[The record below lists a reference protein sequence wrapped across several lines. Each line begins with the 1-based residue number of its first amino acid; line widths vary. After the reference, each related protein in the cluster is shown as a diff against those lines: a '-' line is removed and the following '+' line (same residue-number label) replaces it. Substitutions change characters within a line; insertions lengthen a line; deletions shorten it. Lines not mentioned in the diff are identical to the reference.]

1 MAQIANP
8 DPTPEDDNE
17 NDRPNYYLWAAV
29 ITLSLLALPETR
41 LQSIFKM
48 AVWTVIVLGV
58 LTPMIWPFVRD
69 TLSRFIFAMICIVH
83 FLLMRIV
90 YARLPQDGYIAI
102 GFVILVEFVVL
113 VFLRDGSKY
122 ELVEPSENSSS
133 FRIEMSADEKQELS
147 TL

>member
-1 MAQIANP
+1 
-8 DPTPEDDNE
+8 
-17 NDRPNYYLWAAV
+17 
-29 ITLSLLALPETR
+29 
-41 LQSIFKM
+41 
-48 AVWTVIVLGV
+48 
-58 LTPMIWPFVRD
+58 
-69 TLSRFIFAMICIVH
+69 MICIVH

>member
-102 GFVILVEFVVL
+102 GFISLVELVVFSVPAGWL
-113 VFLRDGSKY
+113 KIR
-122 ELVEPSENSSS
+122 SS
-133 FRIEMSADEKQELS
+133 RIE
-147 TL
+147 

>member
-17 NDRPNYYLWAAV
+17 NDRPKYYLWAAV

-102 GFVILVEFVVL
+102 GFISLVELVVFSVPAGWL
-113 VFLRDGSKY
+113 KIR
-122 ELVEPSENSSS
+122 SS
-133 FRIEMSADEKQELS
+133 RIE
-147 TL
+147 